1 MGGRDRLAV
10 VMALLLLTLGVVVAC
25 DGGSSKPEPIAGL
38 TELCQPLGRAD
49 SFRYVF
55 SYRLESPQQEGEAN
69 GTAVGD
75 PPFAIQAAAPDFLF
89 GQTFDGA
96 FQKPDKIDVTT
107 KTEGA
112 LTEDTRFVYIGQDQ
126 WVELGGQWQKTP
138 PEAPPYGFA
147 PIKMCNA
154 MLSGLDLAGVEPH
167 AETMDGERVARY
179 EVKDAQLGTAIAV
192 WSGQSDMGRLLD
204 TYAVPVWLSEDEE
217 IPVRIESKSVGTY
230 PFGREI
236 TMELALEASD
246 INAGDIKIEPPIV
259 EGS

>member
-1 MGGRDRLAV
+1 MGGRDRLTV
-10 VMALLLLTLGVVVAC
+10 VMALLLLTLGVGGAC

-96 FQKPDKIDVTT
+96 FEKPDKIDLIT

-112 LTEDTRFVYIGQDQ
+112 QAHDTRFVYIGQDQ
-126 WVELGGQWQKTP
+126 WGELEGQR
-138 PEAPPYGFA
+138 A
-147 PIKMCNA
+147 
-154 MLSGLDLAGVEPH
+154 
-167 AETMDGERVARY
+167 
-179 EVKDAQLGTAIAV
+179 
-192 WSGQSDMGRLLD
+192 
-204 TYAVPVWLSEDEE
+204 
-217 IPVRIESKSVGTY
+217 KSS
-230 PFGREI
+230 
-236 TMELALEASD
+236 A
-246 INAGDIKIEPPIV
+246 
-259 EGS
+259 

>member
-1 MGGRDRLAV
+1 MGRRDRLAV
-10 VMALLLLTLGVVVAC
+10 VMALLLLTLGVIVAC
-25 DGGSSKPEPIAGL
+25 NGGSSKPEPIAGL
-38 TELCQPLGRAD
+38 TDVCQPLARAD

-55 SYRLESPQQEGEAN
+55 SYRLESPQQEGEADD
-69 GTAVGD
+69 TVVGD

-96 FQKPDKIDVTT
+96 FEKPDKIDLIT

-112 LTEDTRFVYIGQDQ
+112 QAQDTRFVYIGQDQ
-126 WVELGGQWQKTP
+126 WVELDGQWQKTSP
-138 PEAPPYGFA
+138 GAPSFVFA

-154 MLSGLDLAGVEPH
+154 MLSGLDLAGVEPV
-167 AETMDGERVARY
+167 AESVDGQQVARY
-179 EVKDAQLGTAIAV
+179 EVKDAQLDTAVAI

-204 TYAVPVWLSEDEE
+204 TYAVTVWLSEDDE
-217 IPVRIESKSVGTY
+217 IPVRIESKVVGTY
-230 PFGREI
+230 PFGREL

-246 INAGDIKIEPPIV
+246 INAGDIKVEPPIV